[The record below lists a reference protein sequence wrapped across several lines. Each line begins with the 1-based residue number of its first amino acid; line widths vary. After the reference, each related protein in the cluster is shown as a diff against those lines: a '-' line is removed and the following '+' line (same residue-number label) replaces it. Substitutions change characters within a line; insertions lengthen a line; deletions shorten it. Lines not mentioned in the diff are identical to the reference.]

1 MILAMYIRGIR
12 GATTVNHNQES
23 DILQETKVLLETIIR
38 KNNLQIDDIASIF
51 FSVTQDLDAAFPAK
65 AARDLG
71 LTTTPLLCLREI
83 PVKLSLNKCI
93 RVLLHV
99 NTAKKQIDMTHVYL
113 NEAAN
118 LRRDHAAGSL

>member
-1 MILAMYIRGIR
+1 MYIRGIR

-65 AARDLG
+65 AARDL
-71 LTTTPLLCLREI
+71 
-83 PVKLSLNKCI
+83 
-93 RVLLHV
+93 
-99 NTAKKQIDMTHVYL
+99 
-113 NEAAN
+113 
-118 LRRDHAAGSL
+118 LRRPGRYWIDRPPHSP